1 MVPSITPA
9 RLIRLCLKEL
19 RESLRDRRTIVTLVL
34 MPLLV
39 YPLLSLVLNRAL
51 LTNMT
56 ASQPGRVVRIGI
68 ASDLDGPQISAAL
81 SIGYAMLQNRS
92 YAPLYLE
99 QVIPDKRAEANLLAD
114 DSRAALPYPEI
125 LFLPDSGR
133 QSLREVAVDL
143 LIASHTTANELD
155 LGEDSAGD
163 GKAEDD
169 GKAGD
174 KASEAFDDPET
185 DSTSI
190 SATLPLAQP
199 PTADNSLL
207 AQLNPDDL
215 MKVFGQYS
223 VYYRD
228 GDPQSERALQLL
240 ERMLTAVNNQAT
252 REAIGR
258 DFSTPFTLAATP
270 VAIKSNYADLL
281 ATMVPL
287 VLVLMTMAGAVYPAI
302 DLTAGERERG
312 TMESLIVS
320 PTPSAVILLAK
331 YSAVVTVALLTAL
344 ANLGAMTITLW
355 VSGIGKLIFGEG
367 VLSAGVIGIILLLL
381 FLFTMFFAALLLAV
395 TSFAK
400 SFKEAQ
406 AYLIPLMLLALTPGV
421 MSLMPGIKF
430 TALLATVPL
439 VNIVLLA
446 REILIGSAEWNLALV
461 AIICNTIYALAALV
475 IASRLFG
482 SDASMHGSKG
492 SWRDLMLRPENRQ
505 TYPTVDQMALTMAI
519 MFPLYFVVS
528 SSLPGFSSDLGTSLW
543 LSAAASW
550 LLILGVPLLAT
561 WYRNIQFS
569 TTYRLARPTGAR
581 WRVLLP
587 AILLIA
593 ASAWMIAHEII
604 LLAQTVGIGVIQF
617 DQFERVAEFQERLKQ
632 LPLVLV
638 LLTLAVTPAIC
649 EEVLFRGF
657 VLSSLHKKS
666 ATWAIVLSALL
677 FGLMHVLTANVLAI
691 ERFLPTTF
699 MGLILGWL
707 AIRTASIWPGML
719 LHVLHNGLLL
729 CMSHYEDQL
738 KTWNALGEN
747 TEHLP
752 VTWLVAGGLS
762 LVAGLVMIK
771 WSSGT
776 QPATEALPLAATLT
790 NNLTNNSTNDSTATS
805 TTTSPTTGTS

>member
-1 MVPSITPA
+1 MVPSLTPS

-56 ASQPGRVVRIGI
+56 ASQPGRLARIGI

-99 QVIPDKRAEANLLAD
+99 QVIPDKRAEANLLAE

-125 LFLPDSGR
+125 LFLQDSGR
-133 QSLREVAVDL
+133 QSLRDVAVDL
-143 LIASHTTANELD
+143 LIASHTTVDELD
-155 LGEDSAGD
+155 LGGDNAGD
-163 GKAEDD
+163 GKAED
-169 GKAGD
+169 KTT
-174 KASEAFDDPET
+174 EAFDDLKT
-185 DSTSI
+185 DSTGT

-199 PTADNSLL
+199 PTAGDPSL
-207 AQLNPDDL
+207 AQLNPGDL
-215 MKVFGQYS
+215 TKVFGQYS

-240 ERMLTAVNNQAT
+240 ERMLTAVNNQFS
-252 REAIGR
+252 REMIGR
-258 DFSTPFTLAATP
+258 DFPTPFTLAATP

-320 PTPSAVILLAK
+320 PTPSSVILLAK

-367 VLSAGVIGIILLLL
+367 VLSAGVIGVILLLL

-475 IASRLFG
+475 IASHLFG

-492 SWRDLMLRPENRQ
+492 SWRDLMLRPDKRQ

-550 LLILGVPLLAT
+550 LLILGVPLLTT

-569 TTYRLARPTGAR
+569 TTYRLAGPTGAR

-587 AILLIA
+587 AIVLIA

-666 ATWAIVLSALL
+666 TTWAIVLSALL

-738 KTWNALGEN
+738 KTWNTFGEN

-762 LVAGLVMIK
+762 LVAGLFIIK
-771 WSSGT
+771 WTNRT
-776 QPATEALPLAATLT
+776 QPATGAVPLPTT
-790 NNLTNNSTNDSTATS
+790 STATS